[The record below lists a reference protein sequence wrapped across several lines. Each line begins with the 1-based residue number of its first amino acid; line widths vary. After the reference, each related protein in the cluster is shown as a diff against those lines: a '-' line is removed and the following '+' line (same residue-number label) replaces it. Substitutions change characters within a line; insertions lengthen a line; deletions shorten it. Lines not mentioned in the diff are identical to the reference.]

1 MGDLNATTKFWFEQD
16 NTSYEGSDLN
26 GLMTQYSLTQI
37 IHEPSQKN
45 CLIEVTFPNKW
56 KKAHVVPIHKK
67 NDDKQILTNYR
78 PVSLPSVCRKT
89 LERLKYNSM

>member
-1 MGDLNATTKFWFEQD
+1 MINKRMLKLCRDSIWKPFE
-16 NTSYEGSDLN
+16 
-26 GLMTQYSLTQI
+26 I
-37 IHEPSQKN
+37 IYKN

-56 KKAHVVPIHKK
+56 KKVHVVPIHKK